1 MIAAVCSVM
10 LIILLIINLA
20 VGTFFHYYFI
30 VSVKEN
36 DDYSDIVI
44 SQSDEYLSEVADVEI
59 DLPEEETFSSDGI
72 INILLIGTDER
83 TEEFNKASRSDS
95 IMLASLNKNTYD
107 VKLVSFERDTYVA
120 IPKVPK
126 RNPDKLGHTF
136 RFGGAQL
143 LMETLGTHF
152 DLDVNKYVRVNFS
165 VFKKLI
171 DEIGG
176 IDINLTRVEANIV
189 WNHTGLIVKEGLN
202 HLDGEAALC
211 YARIRKIDSDWVRVK
226 RQQNVIIA
234 VKNRLAKKSVGELNV
249 EEKTDIDI
257 ILSPESNKDIAEK
270 TTVDDI
276 FARKDI

>member
-1 MIAAVCSVM
+1 M
-10 LIILLIINLA
+10 
-20 VGTFFHYYFI
+20 
-30 VSVKEN
+30 
-36 DDYSDIVI
+36 
-44 SQSDEYLSEVADVEI
+44 
-59 DLPEEETFSSDGI
+59 
-72 INILLIGTDER
+72 
-83 TEEFNKASRSDS
+83 
-95 IMLASLNKNTYD
+95 
-107 VKLVSFERDTYVA
+107 KLVSFERDTYVA